1 MVFSKFEPFQTTG
14 KKLGIMK
21 TKFRLAGRGGQGIKF
36 AGSFLAKAAMKAQYH
51 TTVTVDYTPSVRG
64 GPIFCDIVISSEPIS
79 YPFCDR
85 DADVLL
91 LLDQEVAQRAG
102 EGVCHKTAC
111 FVDAHTVTDPEKF
124 ITRGLL
130 LRCPFSKR
138 ADEHSIAAAVNILS
152 LGWLSKYIRQRAA
165 GDEFPAIEESRY
177 VKVIESMPA
186 HFRKTNSRAFQL
198 GNLLYDEAPA
208 PWHN

>member
-1 MVFSKFEPFQTTG
+1 
-14 KKLGIMK
+14 MK

-64 GPIFCDIVISSEPIS
+64 GPIFCDVVISSEPIS

-91 LLDQEVAQRAG
+91 MLDQEGAQRAS
-102 EGVCHKTAC
+102 EGACHTTVC
-111 FVDAHTVTDPEKF
+111 FVDAHTVSNPEKF

-130 LRCPFSKR
+130 YRCPFSKR
-138 ADEHSIAAAVNILS
+138 ADEHGIAGAVNILS
-152 LGWLSKYIRQRAA
+152 LGWLSRYIRQRTA
-165 GDEFPAIEESRY
+165 GGELPAIEDKHY
-177 VKVIESMPA
+177 VEVIESMPE
-186 HFRKTNSRAFQL
+186 HFRITNTKAFQL
-198 GNLLYDEAPA
+198 GKVLYDKTPA
-208 PWHN
+208 PLHN

>member
-1 MVFSKFEPFQTTG
+1 
-14 KKLGIMK
+14 MK

-64 GPIFCDIVISSEPIS
+64 GPIFCDVVISSEPIS